1 MAEQMTFD
9 LPVKTA
15 LGRDDFFVSPI
26 NALAVQMLEN
36 WSAWPNHK
44 LALIGPKGAGK
55 THLVQVWASDTG
67 ATVLPARDLPD
78 ADIPALVDA
87 PVAIEDIREI
97 ATDMAAQ
104 KALFHLHN
112 LAQAQGTP
120 LLLTADIAPNHWGL
134 TLPDLQS
141 RMTATTITT
150 LPAPDDALLA
160 AVLVKLFADRQITV
174 QPDLIPYLLKRMERS
189 FDAAGVLV
197 EALDRAALSKG
208 RAITR
213 RLAADV
219 LDNQPD
225 SKA

>member
-1 MAEQMTFD
+1 MAEQMTFE

-36 WSAWPNHK
+36 WPAWPNHK
-44 LALIGPKGAGK
+44 LALIGSKGAGK
-55 THLVQVWASDTG
+55 THLVQVWATDTG
-67 ATVLPARDLPD
+67 ATVLPARDLPK

-87 PVAIEDIREI
+87 PIAIEDIREI
-97 ATDMAAQ
+97 ATDMPAQ
-104 KALFHLHN
+104 EALFHLHN
-112 LAQAQGTP
+112 LTQAHGTP

-174 QPDLIPYLLKRMERS
+174 QPDLIAYLLKRMDRS
-189 FDAAGVLV
+189 FDAAGRLV
-197 EALDRAALSKG
+197 AALDKSALSKG
-208 RAITR
+208 KPITR
-213 RLAADV
+213 KLAATV
-219 LDNQPD
+219 LDNSP
-225 SKA
+225 

>member
-36 WSAWPNHK
+36 WSAWPNQK

-97 ATDMAAQ
+97 ATDMPAQ

-189 FDAAGVLV
+189 FDAAGALV

>member
-36 WSAWPNHK
+36 WPAWPNHK

-55 THLVQVWASDTG
+55 THLVQVWATDTG

-78 ADIPALVDA
+78 ADIPALVEA
-87 PVAIEDIREI
+87 PIAVEDIRDI
-97 ATDMAAQ
+97 ATDLPAQ
-104 KALFHLHN
+104 EALFHLHN
-112 LAQAQGTP
+112 LAQAHGTP

-174 QPDLIPYLLKRMERS
+174 QPDLIAYLLKRMDRS
-189 FDAAGVLV
+189 FDAAGQLV
-197 EALDRAALSKG
+197 ATLDKAALSK
-208 RAITR
+208 AKPITR
-213 RLAADV
+213 KLAATV
-219 LDNQPD
+219 LDNSP
-225 SKA
+225 